1 MSDSIGEK
9 LKQVRNAK
17 GMTLKE
23 LGDIAGL
30 SAGYL
35 SQLERGKSSIGM
47 SQLGKLANCLGV
59 DVRYFI
65 SEEFQSE
72 NPVMKSYEN
81 VVLYIEN
88 ERSFQYRITNDLHSK
103 DLLPRIDVLLP
114 GFSTEA
120 AHTHGGEEFIYVLEG
135 VMTVGIDGK
144 VYELYPGDT
153 AHYSA
158 TTVHSWS
165 NNTSKPVRVLLVTT
179 PNSFK
184 KDPPEEE

>member
-1 MSDSIGEK
+1 
-9 LKQVRNAK
+9 
-17 GMTLKE
+17 
-23 LGDIAGL
+23 
-30 SAGYL
+30 
-35 SQLERGKSSIGM
+35 M

-88 ERSFQYRITNDLHSK
+88 ERSFQYRVTNDLHSK

-135 VMTVGIDGK
+135 VMTFGIDGK
-144 VYELYPGDT
+144 TYELYPGDT

-184 KDPPEEE
+184 KDLPEEE

>member
-23 LGDIAGL
+23 LGDTAGL

-88 ERSFQYRITNDLHSK
+88 ERSFQYRVTNDLHSK

-135 VMTVGIDGK
+135 VMTFGIDGK
-144 VYELYPGDT
+144 TYELYPGDT
-153 AHYSA
+153 A
-158 TTVHSWS
+158 VHSWS